1 MRGYSPAKKRAQPSA
16 ASTLHEPYL
25 ANTDLLHK
33 NQEGPD
39 LGWQGD
45 GTLKSACQS
54 KQKRVPILN
63 P

>member
-39 LGWQGD
+39 LGWRAD
-45 GTLKSACQS
+45 GTVEIGMSIEPEAGS
-54 KQKRVPILN
+54 DT
-63 P
+63 